1 VANIK
6 SQIKRNRQSEA
17 ARQRNKV
24 VRSKTRTMVKKFEAA
39 IEAGDKDAAA
49 EAYKEASSALD
60 KAANKNV
67 MHDNAASR
75 KKARL
80 AKRLASL

>member
-1 VANIK
+1 MANIK